1 MTEHVLYFWF
11 CWLLWVLVTFFMK
24 KSGLRTYFAIWVLIT
39 IILADFFL
47 QWNQVIISL
56 PFIALTIGAVIL
68 TSRQP
73 RWFFHLAASFSTA
86 IGYATFLFWEML
98 SPVWF
103 VMPRAILMTMIFGL
117 LISLLV
123 KPLISKITVCLLGM
137 AAGEVIYL
145 FTLFNQGILTALGDK
160 SFFINLF
167 TLLLFFITAHTLH
180 RIKEKIFDHTEKYKE
195 RMMEVVK

>member
-145 FTLFNQGILTALGDK
+145 FTLFNQGIFTSLGDK

-167 TLLLFFITAHTLH
+167 TLLLFFITSHTLH
-180 RIKEKIFDHTEKYKE
+180 RIKEKIFYHN
-195 RMMEVVK
+195 